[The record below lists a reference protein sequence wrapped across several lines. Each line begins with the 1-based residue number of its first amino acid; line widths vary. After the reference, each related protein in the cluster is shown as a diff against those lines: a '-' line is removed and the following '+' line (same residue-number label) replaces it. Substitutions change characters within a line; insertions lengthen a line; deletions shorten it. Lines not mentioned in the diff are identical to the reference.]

1 MTNNTTSNASDFTI
15 KPLTTSVD
23 IITERQLLASWA
35 RAGLSDSQI
44 LKMLK
49 LYFGEPAWMNTDK
62 VYDCNMFGQIAKGLK
77 FHNRHYFVEL
87 LIRCKGFG
95 FIWKDDEGRHA
106 DRNLLAFYT
115 PIWHEPQVEDM
126 NSEDFSAGNG
136 NDSAG
141 NEQAGFRYYDNNIY
155 NKKKNIKKK
164 NISPYTSG
172 SQLAQ
177 IGNQK
182 ATQASTPSTQNS
194 AEYRQLVYTT
204 ARALLDYVKTNPD
217 AYANVVKPVNDA
229 TEKMMVGLY
238 TDPNAACP
246 TNIATKL
253 FFNNY
258 LYPYLL
264 NNSNRM
270 MSIRTI
276 EGQSC
281 WLKNLINQEFML
293 KKVTQA
299 IADTKKYLAEHPG
312 ERIRQNRPVSPFEYQ
327 DQASKQRFYDTL
339 LPNGASAQHR
349 IPPEAPPRP
358 SHQATW
364 SKFTHCWKMEEM
376 ACSLAA
382 DCKSAEHQ

>member
-77 FHNRHYFVEL
+77 FHNRHDFVEL

-115 PIWHEPQVEDM
+115 PTWHEPQVEDM

-141 NEQAGFRYYDNNIY
+141 NEQAGFCYNNNIY

-194 AEYRQLVYTT
+194 AEYRQLVYTK

-217 AYANVVKPVNDA
+217 AYANVVKPVNDV
-229 TEKMMVGLY
+229 TGKMIVGLY

-246 TNIATKL
+246 SNIATRW
-253 FFNNY
+253 FFNY
-258 LYPYLL
+258 YIYPYLL

-270 MSIRTI
+270 MSIHTI

-281 WLKNLINQEFML
+281 WLKNLIKQEFMQ
-293 KKVTQA
+293 KKITLA
-299 IADTKKYLAEHPG
+299 IADTKRYLAEHPG
-312 ERIRQNRPVSPFEYQ
+312 EMIRQNRPVSPFEYQ

-358 SHQATW
+358 SDQATW